1 MSPYEI
7 GGVAFGILSVWL
19 LARQHVLGW
28 PAGLVNVALFVVV
41 FHRARLYADMGLQ
54 VVYFVLCLYGWYA
67 WVRGGPGHGAL
78 AVRRATRGLVAGLGV
93 AGAAGALL
101 LGSVLHDHTDAS
113 LPFLDA
119 ATASFSLAA
128 QWLQTRKYLEN
139 WALWIAVDVFYV
151 GMYLYKSLFLT
162 AGLYAVFLGLAVVG
176 WREWRR
182 SMADARG

>member
-1 MSPYEI
+1 MSPYEVV
-7 GGVAFGILSVWL
+7 GVAFGVVSVWL
-19 LARQHVLGW
+19 LARQRVLGW
-28 PAGLVNVALFVVV
+28 PAGLVNVSLFIVV
-41 FHRARLYADMGLQ
+41 FYQARLYADMGLQ
-54 VVYFVLCLYGWYA
+54 VIYVALCAYGWYA
-67 WVRGGPGHGAL
+67 WVRGGPGHGVLVVHRASAAL
-78 AVRRATRGLVAGLGV
+78 LAGLGAAGL
-93 AGAAGALL
+93 AGAAVLGTAL
-101 LGSVLHDHTDAS
+101 HYHTDAS

-119 ATASFSLAA
+119 ATASFSLVA

-139 WALWIAVDVFYV
+139 WALWIVVDVVYV